1 MNDYSQGNKRKISL
15 DIAKG
20 IAILSVM
27 MVHFPREYRLF
38 LLGIISCCDFLLC
51 YGNFSL
57 KKVCGVKKKFLKK
70 RNKKGFEKVNLSV
83 YCPFFDIYNCIFD
96 KDGSVGRSKWGS
108 TIY

>member
-15 DIAKG
+15 DLAKG

-38 LLGIISCCDFLLC
+38 LLGYHIMLR
-51 YGNFSL
+51 FSFVLREFYL